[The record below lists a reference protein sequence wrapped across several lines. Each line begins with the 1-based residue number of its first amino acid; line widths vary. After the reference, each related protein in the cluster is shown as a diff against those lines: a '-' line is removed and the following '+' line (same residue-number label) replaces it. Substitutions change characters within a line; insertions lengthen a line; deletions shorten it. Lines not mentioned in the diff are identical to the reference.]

1 MDNLGFSLEGEVP
14 GPSKL
19 FKSRSSPGNPNLR
32 RARLGRAR
40 LAEACGRARSWT
52 LLGRPKSGPIPGLGP
67 GRGAGSLSREQRC
80 RHGCCFS
87 NSPPVY
93 ASFCSSA
100 YRRIGPRQGVGRAGP
115 GGLARGPAVL
125 EFWVWLPSR
134 RRVALGS
141 PALPRA
147 GAENGL
153 VVRGLRQ
160 RCARGEERQVRMA
173 GEGWTRR
180 GSCGQGQHPL
190 SPTVDTPPRESG
202 EGGTVPSPRISVVF
216 HWEEGR
222 IRGWWGAELAG
233 VLGCRLCSAAS
244 SLVLRRLSSQS
255 VPGMQSAAWERERR
269 GRPLAPE
276 SGFRPPVGHQNG
288 PG

>member
-19 FKSRSSPGNPNLR
+19 FIRVGHHPGIRTLR

-40 LAEACGRARSWT
+40 LEEACGRARSWT

-67 GRGAGSLSREQRC
+67 GRVAGSLSREQRC

-190 SPTVDTPPRESG
+190 RPRLWTPR
-202 EGGTVPSPRISVVF
+202 
-216 HWEEGR
+216 
-222 IRGWWGAELAG
+222 
-233 VLGCRLCSAAS
+233 
-244 SLVLRRLSSQS
+244 
-255 VPGMQSAAWERERR
+255 PGNQEREVYSPIPQNLR
-269 GRPLAPE
+269 GLSLGGRKDPRL
-276 SGFRPPVGHQNG
+276 VGR
-288 PG
+288 